1 MQTASTYQSHFCSS
15 MTKHQTTKQLFALK
29 YYLSKEGS
37 LQIN

>member
-1 MQTASTYQSHFCSS
+1 